1 MNTKSGFVSIIGLP
15 NVGKST
21 LLNAMLK
28 QKLSITTNKPQTTRK
43 RVMGILSEEN
53 YQIIFL
59 DTPGILN
66 PEYLLQ
72 EKMVGFIEKSVK
84 DSDIILFL
92 LDISTDKEGSRT
104 LKDEAVRQILFESK
118 AKKIL
123 VINKIDLSQ
132 QNTVMHFISVIENS
146 YKFDKIIP
154 VSALKNFSITGL
166 IDSIIDM
173 LPEHPKYYPDDQ
185 LTDDPERFFVSEIIR
200 EKIFAYYQDE
210 VPYSTEVVIDE
221 FKEVEGRKDFISAS
235 IVVERDSQKPII
247 IGKGG
252 DKIKKL
258 GKIARTDIED
268 FLQRP
273 VYLELRVKVR
283 SKWRS
288 NPNMLKNFGY
298 NTGDE

>member
-1 MNTKSGFVSIIGLP
+1 MKTKSGFVSIIGLP

-21 LLNAMLK
+21 LLNAMLR
-28 QKLSITTNKPQTTRK
+28 QKLSITTDKPQTTRK
-43 RVMGILSEEN
+43 RIMGILSEED

-72 EKMVGFIEKSVK
+72 EKMVGFIERSVS

-92 LDISTDKEGSRT
+92 LDISSDKKGSHT
-104 LKDEAVRQILFESK
+104 LKDEAVEKILSESS

-123 VINKIDLSQ
+123 VINKIDLSEQ
-132 QNTVMHFISVIENS
+132 SIVTNFISDMETS
-146 YKFDKIIP
+146 YNFDKIIP
-154 VSALKNFSITGL
+154 VSALQNFSVKEL
-166 IDSIIDM
+166 IDSIVEM

-200 EKIFAYYQDE
+200 EKIFSFYKDE

-258 GKIARTDIED
+258 GSIARKDIED

-298 NTGDE
+298 DTGDD